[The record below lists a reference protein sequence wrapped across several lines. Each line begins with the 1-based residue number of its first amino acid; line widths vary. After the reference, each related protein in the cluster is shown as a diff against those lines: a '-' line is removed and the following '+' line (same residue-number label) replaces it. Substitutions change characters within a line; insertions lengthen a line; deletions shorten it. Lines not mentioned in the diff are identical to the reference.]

1 MDIFFIFSYY
11 YYDTILIDNN
21 LGTEFSIG
29 TSLLGGIYLLIILVP
44 SLAVSVR
51 RLQDVNKNGW
61 MLLIALITLIGAFWL
76 LILFCKDSQQEE
88 NN

>member
-51 RLQDVNKNGW
+51 RLQDVNKNG
-61 MLLIALITLIGAFWL
+61 
-76 LILFCKDSQQEE
+76 
-88 NN
+88 